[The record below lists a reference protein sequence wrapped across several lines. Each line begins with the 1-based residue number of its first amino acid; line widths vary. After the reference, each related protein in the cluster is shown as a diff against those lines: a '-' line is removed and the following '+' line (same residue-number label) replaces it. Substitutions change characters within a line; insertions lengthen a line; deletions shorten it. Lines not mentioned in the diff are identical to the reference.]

1 MDIDKINEIFNEIK
15 EDVKYLKLKSM
26 VITSN
31 KK

>member
-15 EDVKYLKLKSM
+15 DDVKNLKLKSM

>member
-15 EDVKYLKLKSM
+15 DDVKYLKLKSM

>member
-15 EDVKYLKLKSM
+15 EDVKYLKLKS
-26 VITSN
+26 VIITTN

>member
-15 EDVKYLKLKSM
+15 EDVKYLKLKS
-26 VITSN
+26 VIITNN